1 MLIKLF
7 VPIDVTV
14 YFKYSPA
21 QLIFR
26 IIFVKFRQME
36 VPTDKLI
43 GNFHLNDLLILIN
56 SNREKLRAKYKAL
69 RLLDFPYHP
78 QSIWDILKPER
89 AILIGSC
96 H

>member
-1 MLIKLF
+1 MLIKFF

-36 VPTDKLI
+36 VPTDEFI
-43 GNFHLNDLLILIN
+43 GDLNLNDLSILIDC
-56 SNREKLRAKYKAL
+56 NREEVRGEV
-69 RLLDFPYHP
+69 
-78 QSIWDILKPER
+78 I
-89 AILIGSC
+89 
-96 H
+96 